1 MSRIF
6 AVKCY
11 ILYEPFKFL
20 TVFGSILIMLLSF
33 AVKVTETPIYSVDMG
48 LNDYRS
54 IINCIWNILVT
65 MTTAGYGDMYPQTGL
80 GKIII
85 VFVSLL
91 GSIVVSLLTVSL
103 QDLFGFAYYE
113 ESAFN
118 SKHNNIINN
127 SINEKAGKLFLRSMM
142 YHVAL
147 KKAKNKSMKNKD
159 RKKYYKMSQE
169 YLDDKR
175 DSEKIFQETIQF
187 NRNTYQILSESELLA
202 QRLDYFLDGLNE
214 TTRNS
219 YSLNDLVSGIE
230 KSFE

>member
-1 MSRIF
+1 MSRVF

-11 ILYEPFKFL
+11 ILNQPFKFL
-20 TVFGSILIMLLSF
+20 LTFGSISILLLSF
-33 AVKVTETPIYSVDMG
+33 ACKVTEGPIYEVEMG

-54 IINCIWNILVT
+54 LINCIWNVLVT
-65 MTTAGYGDMYPQTGL
+65 MTTAGYGDMYPQTGF
-80 GKIII
+80 GKILI
-85 VFVSLL
+85 VIVSLL
-91 GSIVVSLLTVSL
+91 GSIFVSLLTVSL
-103 QDLFGFAYYE
+103 QDLFGFAFYE
-113 ESAFN
+113 ENAFN
-118 SKHNNIINN
+118 AKHNNIINN
-127 SINEKAGKLFLRSMM
+127 NVNNKAGKLFLRSMM

>member
-1 MSRIF
+1 
-6 AVKCY
+6 
-11 ILYEPFKFL
+11 
-20 TVFGSILIMLLSF
+20 
-33 AVKVTETPIYSVDMG
+33 
-48 LNDYRS
+48 
-54 IINCIWNILVT
+54 

-103 QDLFGFAYYE
+103 QDLFGFAFYE
-113 ESAFN
+113 ENSFN

-147 KKAKNKSMKNKD
+147 KKAKNKNMKNKD
-159 RKKYYKMSQE
+159 RKKYYKLSQE
-169 YLDDKR
+169 FLDDKK
-175 DSEKIFQETIQF
+175 DSEKVFQETIQF
-187 NRNTYQILSESELLA
+187 NRNTYQILSESELLG